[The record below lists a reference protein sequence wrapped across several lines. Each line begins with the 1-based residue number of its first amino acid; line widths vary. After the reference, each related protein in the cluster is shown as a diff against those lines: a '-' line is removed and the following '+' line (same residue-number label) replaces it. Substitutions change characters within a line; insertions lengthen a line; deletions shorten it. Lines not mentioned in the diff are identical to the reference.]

1 MASSPAAPYTAAV
14 PQVAARH
21 GRPHN
26 GRVAA
31 QHPAVV
37 PLSYGSYAMDSG
49 VKRQLPD
56 RRSTIRRRLDGGVQ
70 TRIVVGGAATIE
82 LARMAHAA
90 GSDLLRLGFVGCGNR
105 GTGACREALSTK
117 YPVRLV
123 AVGDLF
129 AERIE
134 TALKNLLKYEDLR
147 PRIDVPPQRRFTGFD
162 AYRRVIE
169 AGVDLVLLTAPPH
182 FRPIHYAAAVQA
194 GKHAFLEKPCCV
206 DAPGY
211 RMLMAANEEAK
222 RKRLSVG
229 VGLQRRHQPN
239 YLEAIGRLRQGAVGQ
254 VRLVRTYFNVA
265 GGRPAGPKPPA
276 MSEMEYQIRH
286 WNVFCWL
293 CGDHLVEQACHEID
307 VANWVF
313 DALPLRAAGMG
324 GRQVRTE
331 GDIWDHHAVE
341 FEYPGGGR
349 HICQA
354 RQQPGTWTHVSEEV
368 LGTQGAMTL
377 GTGPWGLGQ
386 LTPRN
391 LRARPFR
398 AQNPYQ
404 REHDDLQA
412 SIFGDG
418 PYEFE
423 GDYGAT
429 SSMTAVLGRMAT
441 YSGRRITWSEAVASD
456 LRLGPEKYALDAE
469 PPVRPDAAGRYPT
482 ALPGITRAL

>member
-1 MASSPAAPYTAAV
+1 MACGGKKPSSGGGDLKRSRAHFRLAGGT
-14 PQVAARH
+14 
-21 GRPHN
+21 
-26 GRVAA
+26 
-31 QHPAVV
+31 VV
-37 PLSYGSYAMDSG
+37 F
-49 VKRQLPD
+49 
-56 RRSTIRRRLDGGVQ
+56 
-70 TRIVVGGAATIE
+70 GAGTLQ
-82 LARMAHAA
+82 LARGVHAA
-90 GSDLLRLGFVGCGNR
+90 GSDVLRLGFIGCGNR

-134 TALKNLLKYEDLR
+134 TALKNLLKYDELR
-147 PRIDVPPQRRFTGFD
+147 SRIDVPPERRFAGFD
-162 AYRRVIE
+162 AYLKVIN

-182 FRPIHYAAAVQA
+182 FRPMHYAAAVRA

-206 DAPGY
+206 DGPGY
-211 RMLMAANEEAK
+211 RMLVAANEEAK

-229 VGLQRRHQPN
+229 VGLQRRHQAN
-239 YLEAIGRLRQGAVGQ
+239 YLEGIRRLREKAVGE
-254 VRLVRTYFNVA
+254 VRLVRTYFNMA
-265 GGRPAGPKPPA
+265 GGRAAGPKPPG

-313 DALPLRAAGMG
+313 DALPLCAAGMG

-331 GDIWDHHAVE
+331 GDIWDHHVVE

-354 RQQPGTWTHVSEEV
+354 RQQPGTWTHVSEQV
-368 LGTQGAMTL
+368 LGTQGAVTL
-377 GTGPWGLGQ
+377 GTGPWGLGE

-391 LRARPFR
+391 LRARQYR
-398 AQNPYQ
+398 LQNPYQ

-441 YSGRRITWSEAVASD
+441 YSGRRVTWEEAVASE
-456 LRLGPEKYALDAE
+456 LRLGPQAYAFDAE
-469 PPVRPDAAGRYPT
+469 APVRPDATGRYPT